1 MNEKTTGNSTYPK
14 RAADAEERASA
25 SASELAALVKESK
38 QREKEM
44 KQLQKNLVEAKKNGS
59 EEQVSILES
68 QLEAAQAEVAKLNEQ
83 IAQPVTLEPAVIE
96 KIPPEIEAELE
107 ELRAKSKTVGAPASI
122 VKYKVHFDAVVS
134 GFNALLATLD
144 EFSDETDR
152 EKYRVA
158 ASKLLGRMQEQ
169 LTGEMV

>member
-1 MNEKTTGNSTYPK
+1 M
-14 RAADAEERASA
+14 
-25 SASELAALVKESK
+25 
-38 QREKEM
+38 
-44 KQLQKNLVEAKKNGS
+44 
-59 EEQVSILES
+59 ES

-107 ELRAKSKTVGAPASI
+107 SLREKSKAAGAPASI

-144 EFSDETDR
+144 EFTDEADR
-152 EKYRVA
+152 AKYQAA

-169 LTGEMV
+169 LTGGAV